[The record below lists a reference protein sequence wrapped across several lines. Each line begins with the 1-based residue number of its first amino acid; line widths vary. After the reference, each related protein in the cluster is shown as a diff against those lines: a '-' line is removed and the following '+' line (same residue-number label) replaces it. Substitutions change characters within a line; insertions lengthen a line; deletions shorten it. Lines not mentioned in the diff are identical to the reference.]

1 MNADGLDV
9 SLHTTG
15 EKGIQSGR
23 TGNLGE
29 KETHRQ
35 LTNEPHGSS
44 QGPEGKAGW
53 TLAKLVQHGQGPT
66 PNGFKVKNHT
76 PRHGA
81 LVGVALPP
89 INQIPLASRMGK

>member
-1 MNADGLDV
+1 MNAEGCDV

-15 EKGIQSGR
+15 KKGIQGGR

-35 LTNEPHGSS
+35 LTKEPHGSS
-44 QGPEGKAGW
+44 QGPGRKAGW

-89 INQIPLASRMGK
+89 INPIPLESRMGK